1 MSTFNDSMVANM
13 SLAELDRY
21 VDYLTPEQIKSRF
34 TAIAIDVERELAEA
48 DDAVSR
54 FDDLQS
60 EVSDLEYELEEA
72 QNRLED
78 ADENCSIKDD
88 LISTVQ
94 SLFSLLDVT
103 DENEDGTPFHP
114 VNISSCRS
122 HLVPELERI
131 LKDLKDLADS

>member
-1 MSTFNDSMVANM
+1 MSTFNDSLVNNM
-13 SLAELDRY
+13 SLVELDRY

-34 TAIAIDVERELAEA
+34 AAIAIEVERELAEA
-48 DDAVSR
+48 DEAVSR
-54 FDDLQS
+54 CDDLQS

-88 LISTVQ
+88 LLCAVQ
-94 SLFSLLDVT
+94 GLVRLLDVT
-103 DENEDGTPFHP
+103 DESEDGTTFHP
-114 VNISSCRS
+114 VNIGSCRS

-131 LKDLKDLADS
+131 LKNLRELADS